1 MSKVP
6 NHDFNSGPLTACQ
19 VCGSRNL
26 ELVID
31 LGHQP
36 LCDSM
41 LTFDQLNETELTYP
55 LRQFR
60 CVDCSLNQIDYAVAS
75 NVVYHPEYP
84 YKSGVTLELVEYQ
97 QSSSATTV
105 SEFGLEPG
113 DLVVDIGSNDGTL
126 LKGYKA
132 QGMRVLGVEPTNIA
146 SIANEDGI
154 ETLQSFFTE
163 NVANNIVKEYGHA
176 KCVTATNVFAH
187 MSSLGEV
194 IRGIQALLDEGGIF
208 VCEIHY
214 LLEIIRGVQFDTI
227 YHEHLRTYSL
237 KSLITLLEM
246 YGLTVVDAHQVNRYG
261 GSLRIYAANG
271 KKHAPRGS
279 VGELLKKEEAFG
291 LYGGAVYK
299 AFRDKVEKARLDFMT
314 LAYEAQ
320 AKGQSFVGNSCPGR
334 CSTLINYYGIDH
346 TLMPYI
352 CEQPTSLKLGL
363 HLPGK
368 HIPVVDNKKLIEDQ
382 PDYVVLLAWHYGEPI
397 TEQLRARGLKSKL
410 VLPLPEVTIVE

>member
-6 NHDFNSGPLTACQ
+6 KHDFTSGPLTACQ
-19 VCGSRNL
+19 VCGSENL

-31 LGHQP
+31 LGNQP
-36 LCDSM
+36 LCDSL
-41 LTFDQLNETELTYP
+41 LTSDQLNEAELTYP

-60 CVDCSLNQIDYAVAS
+60 CVECSLNQIDYAVAGDI
-75 NVVYHPEYP
+75 VYHPEYP

-97 QSSSATTV
+97 QSSAKTTV
-105 SEFGLEPG
+105 TEFGLESG

-126 LKGYKA
+126 LKGYRA

-146 SIANEDGI
+146 KIANEDGI

-163 NVANNIVKEYGHA
+163 NLANTIVKDNGHA

-194 IRGIQALLDEGGIF
+194 IRGIQALLDESGIF

-214 LLEIIRGVQFDTI
+214 LLEVIRGGQFDTI

-246 YGLTVVDAHQVNRYG
+246 YDFTVVDARQVNRYG
-261 GSLRIYAANG
+261 GSLRVYAAKG
-271 KKHAPRGS
+271 KKHAPRSS

-291 LYGGAVYK
+291 LYDGAVYK
-299 AFRDKVEKARLDFMT
+299 TFRENVDRARSDLVTF
-314 LAYEAQ
+314 AYEAK

-334 CSTLINYYGIDH
+334 CSTLLNYYGIDR

-363 HLPGK
+363 HLPGM
-368 HIPVVDNKKLIEDQ
+368 HIPVVDNKRLIEDQ
-382 PDYVVLLAWHYGEPI
+382 PDYVVLLAWHYGVPI

-410 VLPLPEVTIVE
+410 VLPLPEVSFIE